1 MIRCDVS
8 DGVAEIIIFRP
19 PTNALS
25 IHDLALLRLFVQS
38 MSDDDTITVAVIRS
52 EGSGFSSGIDF
63 KEFQSP
69 DGRELLLDSGLACRA
84 TFAAVRQCGIPII
97 ASVHGYC
104 CGAGVALA
112 ASCDLIVAAEGT
124 RFVLPE
130 ESWSM
135 SHLARLVPPMRL
147 RRAALTGEEISAQE
161 LENYGAIHRLVPPD
175 ALVDQTRAVARALCG
190 QPRSTLVACKSR
202 LNLIDPYDADRMF
215 WAEQAVVFESTAGQL
230 GGPRETTTANGWST
244 RMTPSVPPRREFKE
258 D

>member
-1 MIRCDVS
+1 MIRCELR

-25 IHDLALLRLFVQS
+25 IDDLGLLQAFAQS
-38 MSDDDTITVAVIRS
+38 VSGSDAVSVAVIRS
-52 EGSGFSSGIDF
+52 EGAGFSSGIDF

-84 TFAAVRQCGIPII
+84 TFAALRECNIPVI

-124 RFVLPE
+124 RFALPE
-130 ESWSM
+130 ESWSL

-147 RRAALTGEEISAQE
+147 RRAALTCEEISAEE
-161 LENYGAIHRLVPPD
+161 LKSYGAIHRLIPRA
-175 ALVDQTRAVARALCG
+175 ALVDETRAVAQALRG
-190 QPRSTLVACKSR
+190 QARSTLAACKSR
-202 LNLIDPYDADRMF
+202 LNLIDHRIGNSGRCELLKAVGDRLADMRSDARKYF
-215 WAEQAVVFESTAGQL
+215 RAPALIKA
-230 GGPRETTTANGWST
+230 A
-244 RMTPSVPPRREFKE
+244 
-258 D
+258 